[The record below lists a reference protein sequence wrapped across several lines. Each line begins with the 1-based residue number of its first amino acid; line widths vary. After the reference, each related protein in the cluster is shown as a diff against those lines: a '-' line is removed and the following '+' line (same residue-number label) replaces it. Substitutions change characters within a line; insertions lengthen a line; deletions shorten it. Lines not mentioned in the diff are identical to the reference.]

1 MTMIEVIDADLPIE
15 EEDISATEPHNE
27 LVDRIKFGL
36 RHRLAGTLVLGDIFV
51 REGRKQAS
59 PDVFTARGARPGAR
73 SVYRLAD
80 DPLPEVTIEVLSDVN
95 KRDKDG
101 IAQLHRKRRMLG
113 ELGIGEHIELDPI
126 DGVVVVYEA
135 IDGVL
140 EVKMAGLQYTS
151 ERLGGTRFVVDLE
164 TFEGFR
170 VFGADGVEF
179 EPPQDA
185 MARADA
191 AQTVADAALLR
202 ADAAQTVADAALLRA
217 EAAEARTRDLE
228 AQLRD
233 RRGEP

>member
-1 MTMIEVIDADLPIE
+1 MTMIEVIDADLPI
-15 EEDISATEPHNE
+15 
-27 LVDRIKFGL
+27 
-36 RHRLAGTLVLGDIFV
+36 
-51 REGRKQAS
+51 
-59 PDVFTARGARPGAR
+59 
-73 SVYRLAD
+73 
-80 DPLPEVTIEVLSDVN
+80 
-95 KRDKDG
+95 
-101 IAQLHRKRRMLG
+101 AQLHRKRRLLG

-191 AQTVADAALLR
+191 AQTMADAALLL
-202 ADAAQTVADAALLRA
+202 AEAAEAVADAALLRA

-233 RRGEP
+233 RRRETLS